1 MRLLVTGANGF
12 LGRALQ
18 PLLPPAWDVAAL
30 LRVPAASGGY
40 PRGYASIGQLLA
52 GEQGF
57 DAVLHLAAQIAVP
70 AAGPTGY
77 LAANVGLP
85 STLVQA
91 YPDARHVLASSV
103 SVFGGIDALPV
114 TMRTPC
120 SPEHPYGRSKL
131 AGEHVVA
138 MAPSHAIV
146 RFSSLL
152 GRGMQANTFVPR
164 IIADARSHRRI
175 TLLGTGERLQNYLD
189 VRDAAAMCLRALEAT
204 GNFATLG
211 IGARAWSNRE
221 VAAMV
226 ASRLGA
232 GVVSAGSDP
241 TRSCDYALTGSV
253 DLGENMRPLEV
264 TLDWLVEQ

>member
-1 MRLLVTGANGF
+1 MRLLVTGSSGF

-18 PLLPPAWDVAAL
+18 PLLPPAWDVVAL
-30 LRVPAASGGY
+30 RRVPTADAGCQ
-40 PRGYASIGQLLA
+40 REYADIAELLA
-52 GEQGF
+52 SERGF

-70 AAGPTGY
+70 RAGPTGY
-77 LAANVGLP
+77 LAANVDLP
-85 STLVQA
+85 SALVQA

-103 SVFGGIDALPV
+103 SVFGGVDALPV

-120 SPEHPYGRSKL
+120 RPEHPYGRSKL
-131 AGEHVVA
+131 AGEQVVA
-138 MAPSHAIV
+138 TAPSHAIV

-152 GRGMQANTFVPR
+152 GRGMHANTFVPR

-189 VRDAAAMCLRALEAT
+189 VRDAAAMSLRALEAT

-221 VAAMV
+221 IAAMV

-232 GVVSAGSDP
+232 EVVSAGSDP
-241 TRSCDYALTGSV
+241 SRSCAYALSGSV
-253 DLGENMRPLEV
+253 DLGENMRPLEA